1 MRWRFPPYCDVEDVE
16 PVLVTFCLFMAEN
29 RSSGAATAFELGYG
43 LAPQDNTDNCAYPPD
58 EANEHRGRPALVM
71 VREGDRAPY
80 DACDAV
86 DGGTNDEPAK
96 FVAPER

>member
-1 MRWRFPPYCDVEDVE
+1 
-16 PVLVTFCLFMAEN
+16 MAEN